1 MRTLRY
7 ISVLSLCLSLSLAL
21 VAQDDQRLNERQVM
35 GTARYV
41 GMSGAMTA
49 VGGDPSAV
57 NDNPAGLGVYRRS
70 EVMLTMDYQHDRTRQ
85 AGLDSL
91 SETAGQFMVPQ
102 VSFVIAIGDPD
113 LDEGVV
119 SNNVMISYSR
129 LRSYARRYHT
139 VMGPDCSMGSVLSD
153 AGIDLGIDYPTFRNN
168 AVSEMRLRESGYA
181 NEYNVDWAM
190 NISHRLYI
198 GAGLRMYSYR
208 FAADMDYTELFATKN
223 AEGKYHELENIN
235 SLVLSGFGVG
245 GSFGLIYR
253 PCGWLRLG
261 AAIHTPTLNTVNASY
276 TGTMWARTDSLRY
289 SDAPALSERWKDYHA
304 PLHASFGAALQVGD
318 YGLLSLQ
325 YDLNHTK
332 SQPML
337 HTLRAGLEVVPVPG
351 LYLNAGYGYEST
363 FRRSQDAVSFDP
375 DFLRQDMHYQR
386 PLSTQ
391 YASGAI
397 GYRGHMFLVQL
408 AYQYRW
414 QRLRM
419 YAHEAASPIDINA
432 DTHRVVLTLGWHN

>member
-7 ISVLSLCLSLSLAL
+7 ISVLSLLLTLSLAIM
-21 VAQDDQRLNERQVM
+21 AQDAQRLNERQVM

-70 EVMLTMDYQHDRTRQ
+70 EVLVTMDYQHDRTRQ

-91 SETAGQFMVPQ
+91 AETAGQFMAPQ

-113 LDEGVV
+113 QDEGVIF
-119 SNNVMISYSR
+119 NNLMISYSR

-139 VMGPDCSMGSVLSD
+139 VMDADRSMGSVLGD
-153 AGIDLGIDYPTFRNN
+153 AGIDLGIDYPTFRQN
-168 AVSEMRLRESGYA
+168 AISEMKLRESGYV
-181 NEYNVDWAM
+181 NQYDFDWSM

-208 FAADMDYTELFATKN
+208 FAADMDYVELFSAKN
-223 AEGKYHELENIN
+223 AELKHHELENIN

-261 AAIHTPTLNTVNASY
+261 ASIHTPTLNTVTTSS

-318 YGLLSLQ
+318 YGMLSLQ

-332 SQPML
+332 SYPML

-351 LYLNAGYGYEST
+351 LYINAGYGYEST
-363 FRRSQDAVSFDP
+363 FRSTQNAVSFDP
-375 DFLRQDMHYQR
+375 EFLRQDMHY
-386 PLSTQ
+386 LHTISTQ

-397 GYRGHMFLVQL
+397 GFRGRMFLIQM

>member
-7 ISVLSLCLSLSLAL
+7 ISVLSLCLSLSLMA

-70 EVMLTMDYQHDRTRQ
+70 EVLVTMDYQRDRTSQ

-91 SETAGQFMVPQ
+91 AETAGQFMAPQ
-102 VSFVIAIGDPD
+102 VSFVIAFGDPD
-113 LDEGVV
+113 LDEGVIY
-119 SNNVMISYSR
+119 NNLMVSYSR
-129 LRSYARRYHT
+129 LRSYARRYST
-139 VMGPDCSMGSVLSD
+139 IMGPDRSMGSVLND
-153 AGIDLGIDYPTFRNN
+153 AGIDLGMDYPTFRNN
-168 AVSEMRLRESGYA
+168 AVSEMRLRESGYV

-208 FAADMDYTELFATKN
+208 FAADMDYIEEFATKN

-276 TGTMWARTDSLRY
+276 SGTMWARTDSLRY
-289 SDAPALSERWKDYHA
+289 SDAPALSDRWKDYHA

-332 SQPML
+332 SYPML

-363 FRRSQDAVSFDP
+363 FRRTQDAVSFDP
-375 DFLRQDMHYQR
+375 EFLRQDMHYIHT
-386 PLSTQ
+386 LSTQ

-397 GYRGHMFLVQL
+397 GYRGNFFLVQL

-414 QRLRM
+414 QRLQM